1 MKRKVIVP
9 ILAILFVVAVATFF
23 LFIKEK
29 ETINNNPTSV
39 PTSAPVEVPTIE
51 PTKEPAVTPTEV
63 PVVPTAVPTKAP
75 VEVPTETPGCEHKE
89 VVTFFAEETMEEY
102 KYQEICTTCNEV
114 VKEYTVTKE
123 PVPTVTPTS
132 TPTPLPTA
140 TPTPTPTSTP
150 TPTPKVECK
159 HEETGVVLVEETKK
173 EYKYQETCDACG
185 AVLDEFTKPKATPT
199 PSPKPTDKPV
209 PTPTPTPKVEVVDET
224 VSKSGNLTIYY
235 ADKTHTTIWKEY
247 TGFLPKNATVIF
259 YKSHFKPAYKEVNGT
274 TREYS
279 SLIGDELLL
288 YFEEEKLSKTNEHLS
303 YYMYYYFDGET
314 EEWTS
319 RLVNSDGSFNKH
331 SGLTIEGFHQGANYG
346 GVEVWEGTKKV
357 GYKLTYIDFQSGYD
371 DPRNIYPEDFI
382 YYEDGVIRL
391 YEY

>member
-51 PTKEPAVTPTEV
+51 LTKEPTVTPTEV
-63 PVVPTAVPTKAP
+63 PVAPTTVPTEAPAPTEAP
-75 VEVPTETPGCEHKE
+75 VVTETPVATPTEVPT
-89 VVTFFAEETMEEY
+89 V
-102 KYQEICTTCNEV
+102 
-114 VKEYTVTKE
+114 E
-123 PVPTVTPTS
+123 PTEVPTVTPTS

-185 AVLDEFTKPKATPT
+185 AVLNEFTKPKATPT
-199 PSPKPTDKPV
+199 PTPKPTDKPV
-209 PTPTPTPKVEVVDET
+209 PTPTPTPKVEVVDEYT
-224 VSKSGNLTIYY
+224 QKSGNVRIDY
-235 ADKTHTTIWKEY
+235 ADRSHTIIWKEY
-247 TGFLPKNATVIF
+247 TGFLPKTATVIS
-259 YKSHFKPAYKEVNGT
+259 YKSHFVKKQIEVNGK
-274 TREYS
+274 TREVD
-279 SLIGDELLL
+279 SLVGDELLL
-288 YFEEEKLSKTNEHLS
+288 YFKEETVTKEDISF
-303 YYMYYYFDGET
+303 YMYYYFDGET

-331 SGLTIEGFHQGANYG
+331 SGMVIDGFYSGFESSSKAI
-346 GVEVWEGTKKV
+346 WEGNKRV
-357 GYKLTYIDFQSGYD
+357 GRELEYVNFMAKLDQKYY
-371 DPRNIYPEDFI
+371 IYPEEFI
-382 YYEDGVIRL
+382 YFEDGVIRL